1 MTLGSVNMKEK
12 LGKFGL
18 IKMKNFSSKDIQKEY
33 QRESTA
39 QGKIMCPMFISD
51 LRLTSRIP
59 KELVQSLMPQQT
71 YF

>member
-39 QGKIMCPMFISD
+39 
-51 LRLTSRIP
+51 
-59 KELVQSLMPQQT
+59 
-71 YF
+71 